1 MVDII
6 IKGFFMGVA
15 ELIPGLGATTV
26 ALISGIFTKILDIIN
41 DIVDFIKILSLVIL
55 RRRNFSDIKK
65 SFNKIDIKWLFQLLV
80 GALLGIG
87 IFVNIISYLLHSYEN
102 YVYAFILGPI
112 LFSIYI
118 LYSQINKFKIND
130 LLFILIGFTITYIL
144 LDIVGITRVV
154 EDPSLLLLFLGGFFA
169 ALAVLLPGISVPF
182 VLILLGIYDVVIN
195 SVKNILS
202 TEISAYSIY
211 IVSIFI
217 FGVIFGLIFQ
227 SKLFRY
233 LLNRYESITL
243 SLIIGIMMASIRV
256 VNPFNGNEN
265 VLFLIFISILGLVI
279 VYIPYYIINIKSR

>member
-1 MVDII
+1 
-6 IKGFFMGVA
+6 MGIA

-41 DIVDFIKILSLVIL
+41 DIVDLIKTISLAII
-55 RRRNFSDIKK
+55 RKRNIDDIK
-65 SFNKIDIKWLFQLLV
+65 SAFFNIDIKWLIQLLLGAVV
-80 GALLGIG
+80 GVG

-118 LYSQINKFKIND
+118 LYSQIKKFKIVD
-130 LLFILIGFTITYIL
+130 LVFIIIGFIITYLL
-144 LDIVGITRVV
+144 LDLIGITRVV
-154 EDPSLLLLFLGGFFA
+154 ENPSTILLFLGGFVA

-202 TEISAYSIY
+202 ISISLDSIY
-211 IVSIFI
+211 IVLTFI
-217 FGVIFGLIFQ
+217 IGVIFGLIFQ

-233 LLNRYESITL
+233 LLNKYESITL

-256 VNPFNGNEN
+256 VNPYNGQEN
-265 VLFLIFISILGLVI
+265 ILYLTLLSILGLI
-279 VYIPYYIINIKSR
+279 VVSVPYYIGSRVSK